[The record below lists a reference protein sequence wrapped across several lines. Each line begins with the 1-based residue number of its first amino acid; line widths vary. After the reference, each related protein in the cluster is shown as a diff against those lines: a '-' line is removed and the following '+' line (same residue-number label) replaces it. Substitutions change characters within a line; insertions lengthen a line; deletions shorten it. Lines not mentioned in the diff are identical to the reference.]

1 MTLINRLTKNKMK
14 NVIAYLLILAVLI
27 FSSCKEDEP
36 EAEVF
41 EPDTNEY
48 VNNWI
53 FDNMDLYYYWT
64 DELPDKNINGQSPD
78 DYFYSLIS
86 TSDRFSWIQ
95 PNFRELL
102 NSLQGIT
109 LEAGYEFILY
119 PDAET
124 ENGVIGQI
132 AYIKNGSP
140 ADNVDLKRGD
150 LFTAVNGTSLTLD
163 NFNDQLGNI
172 NSNHTLSVKR
182 YNFNSET
189 FEEIGDVELNAIQ
202 FAENPNHLDTVYT
215 RNGKKIGYYIYNLFA
230 HGTDANRGAYSIEMD
245 QIFQGFKSEGIDHL
259 VLDLRYNS
267 GGAERAT
274 INLASLIGSNI
285 SDQDI
290 FVKRD
295 YNDGLKQAL
304 IDRNGEE
311 SLNKKFINKAE
322 NIGNDLQSPQ
332 LTVLTSS
339 RTASASELLIN
350 GLDPFMDIFIIGDT
364 TVGKNVG
371 STSFFEEDNPD
382 NNWGMQ
388 PIITKSFNSL
398 NQSDY
403 DLGFY
408 PDIPLLDNSLLK
420 LELGDVNEKLLREAL
435 IYLAGTDEVSRSTR
449 FREIPARDLGGS
461 LEMKR
466 RFGIYDIDLN

>member
-1 MTLINRLTKNKMK
+1 MAKIKNLF
-14 NVIAYLLILAVLI
+14 AYLILFSI
-27 FSSCKEDEP
+27 IISSCREEEP
-36 EAEVF
+36 EPEEF
-41 EPDTNEY
+41 ENGTNEY

-53 FDNMDLYYYWT
+53 YDNMNLYYYWT
-64 DELPDKNINGQSPD
+64 QDLPDKNINGESPD

-86 TSDRFSWIQ
+86 NQDRFSWIQ
-95 PNFRELL
+95 PNFQELL

-109 LEAGYEFILY
+109 LESGYEFILY
-119 PDAET
+119 NDPNN

-132 AYIKNGSP
+132 AYVKNGSP
-140 ADNVDLKRGD
+140 AEQVGLKRGD
-150 LFTAVNGTSLTLD
+150 LFTKINGGALTLD
-163 NFNDQLGNI
+163 NYRQQLTNL
-172 NSNHTLSVKR
+172 SQNHTLTIER
-182 YNFNSET
+182 YDFQNEQFEGIGNF
-189 FEEIGDVELNAIQ
+189 ELSAIE

-215 RNGKKIGYYIYNLFA
+215 RNGKKIGYYVYNLFSV
-230 HGTDANRGAYSIEMD
+230 GIDTDSAKYAEEMD
-245 QIFQGFKSEGIDHL
+245 LIFEKFKGEGIDHL

-285 SDQDI
+285 TEQDI

-295 YNDGLKQAL
+295 YNEGLKQAL
-304 IDRNGEE
+304 IDEYGEG
-311 SLNKKFINKAE
+311 SLNRKFVQKSQ
-322 NIGNDLQSPQ
+322 NIGNNLQSPQ

-350 GLDPFMDIFIIGDT
+350 GLNPFMETFIIGDT

-371 STSFFEEDNPD
+371 STSFYEPNNPD
-382 NNWGMQ
+382 NTWGMQ

-408 PDIPLLDNSLLK
+408 PDIPLRDNSLIK

-435 IYLAGTDEVSRSTR
+435 IYLAGSDEVSRQIGLK
-449 FREIPARDLGGS
+449 EIPSKDILGS
-461 LEMKR
+461 MELKR
-466 RFGIYDIDLN
+466 RFGIYDIELQ

>member
-1 MTLINRLTKNKMK
+1 MKKTLS
-14 NVIAYLLILAVLI
+14 YFLLAGIIVL
-27 FSSCKEDEP
+27 SSCRENEP
-36 EAEVF
+36 EPEPQNF
-41 EPDTNEY
+41 ENGTNEY

-53 FDNMDLYYYWT
+53 YDNMNLYYYWT
-64 DELPDKNINGQSPD
+64 ADLPGKSIDEENPE

-86 TSDRFSWIQ
+86 NSDRFSWIQ

-109 LEAGYEFILY
+109 LESGYEFILY
-119 PDAET
+119 RDQ
-124 ENGVIGQI
+124 ENENRVIGQI
-132 AYIKNGSP
+132 AYVKNDSP
-140 ADNVDLKRGD
+140 AENVGLKRGD
-150 LFTAVNGTSLTLD
+150 LFTAINGTTLTID
-163 NFNDQLGNI
+163 NYNNLLGNI
-172 NSNHTLSVKR
+172 RENHNLTIRR
-182 YNFNSET
+182 YDFESEV
-189 FEEIGDVELNAIQ
+189 FDELGNIELNAIQ

-215 RNGKKIGYYIYNLFA
+215 RNGKKIGYYVYNLFA
-230 HGTDANRGAYSIEMD
+230 VGTDSDSAAYAMEMD
-245 QIFQGFKSEGIDHL
+245 NIFEGFKSAGIDHL

-295 YNDGLKQAL
+295 YNEGLKQAY
-304 IDRNGEE
+304 INEYGEE
-311 SLNKKFINKAE
+311 SLNRKFVSKAE
-322 NIGNDLQSPQ
+322 NIGNNLQSPQ

-350 GLDPFMDIFIIGDT
+350 GLNPFMDTYIIGDT

-408 PDIPLLDNSLLK
+408 PDIPLRDNSLIK
-420 LELGDVNEKLLREAL
+420 FELGDVNEKLLREAL
-435 IYLAGTDEVSRSTR
+435 IYLAGSDEVSRKITYK
-449 FREIPARDLGGS
+449 EIPSKDILGS
-461 LEMKR
+461 MELKR
-466 RFGIYDIDLN
+466 RFGIYDIDLK

>member
-1 MTLINRLTKNKMK
+1 MRKMK
-14 NVIAYLLILAVLI
+14 NTIPYFFLAGIILL
-27 FSSCKEDEP
+27 SSCKKDEP
-36 EAEVF
+36 EPETF
-41 EPDTNEY
+41 ENGTNGY

-53 FDNMDLYYYWT
+53 YDNMSLYYYWT
-64 DELPDKNINGQSPD
+64 TDLPEKKTTEENPE

-86 TSDRFSWIQ
+86 NNDRFSWIQ

-109 LEAGYEFILY
+109 LESGYEFILY
-119 PDAET
+119 RDQEN

-132 AYIKNGSP
+132 AYVKNGSP
-140 ADNVDLKRGD
+140 AESAGLQRGD
-150 LFTAVNGTSLTLD
+150 LFTAINGTSLTLD
-163 NFNDQLGNI
+163 NYNDQLENI
-172 NSNHTLSVKR
+172 REQHSLNIRR
-182 YNFNSET
+182 YNFET
-189 FEEIGDVELNAIQ
+189 EVFDEIGSFELNAIQ

-215 RNGKKIGYYIYNLFA
+215 RNGKKIGYYVYNLFSV
-230 HGTDANRGAYSIEMD
+230 GTDSNSEAYSNEMD
-245 QIFQGFKSEGIDHL
+245 EIFARFKSEGIDHL

-295 YNDGLKQAL
+295 YNQGLKQAF
-304 IDRNGEE
+304 IDEYGEE
-311 SLNKKFINKAE
+311 SLNRKFEAKAE
-322 NIGNDLQSPQ
+322 NIGNNLQSPQ

-350 GLDPFMDIFIIGDT
+350 GLNPFMDTFIIGDT

-371 STSFFEEDNPD
+371 STSFFEEDNLD

-408 PDIPLLDNSLLK
+408 PDIPLRDNSLIK
-420 LELGDVNEKLLREAL
+420 LELGDINEKLLREAL
-435 IYLAGTDEVSRSTR
+435 IYLAGTDEVSRKIIYN
-449 FREIPARDLGGS
+449 EIPSKDILGS
-461 LEMKR
+461 MELKR
-466 RFGIYDIDLN
+466 RFGIYDIDLPK

>member
-1 MTLINRLTKNKMK
+1 MKKTLS
-14 NVIAYLLILAVLI
+14 YFLLFSIII
-27 FSSCKEDEP
+27 FSSCKDEEP
-36 EAEVF
+36 EPETF
-41 EPDTNEY
+41 ENGTNEY

-53 FDNMDLYYYWT
+53 YDNMNLYYYWT
-64 DELPDKNINGQSPD
+64 NDLPDKNINGEDPE

-86 TSDRFSWIQ
+86 NNDRFSWIQ

-109 LEAGYEFILY
+109 LESGYEFVLY
-119 PDAET
+119 RDQDN

-132 AYIKNGSP
+132 AYVKKGSP
-140 ADNVDLKRGD
+140 AEDTGLKRGD
-150 LFTAVNGTSLTLD
+150 LFTAINGTNLTIDNYNSL
-163 NFNDQLGNI
+163 LGNI
-172 NSNHTLSVKR
+172 SDNHKLTIRR
-182 YNFNSET
+182 YNFESEV
-189 FEEIGDVELNAIQ
+189 FDEIGDFELSAIQ
-202 FAENPNHLDTVYT
+202 FAENPNHLDTVYS
-215 RNGKKIGYYIYNLFA
+215 RNGKKIGYYVYNLFSVGIDSDSA
-230 HGTDANRGAYSIEMD
+230 KYAEEMD
-245 QIFQGFKSEGIDHL
+245 QIFEGFKAEGIDHL

-295 YNDGLKQAL
+295 YNEGLKQAY
-304 IDRNGEE
+304 IDEYGEE
-311 SLNKKFINKAE
+311 SLNRRFVTKAE
-322 NIGNDLQSPQ
+322 NIGNNLQSPQ

-350 GLDPFMDIFIIGDT
+350 GLDPFMETFIIGDT

-408 PDIPLLDNSLLK
+408 PDIPLRDNSLIK

-435 IYLAGTDEVSRSTR
+435 IYLAGSDEVSRKISYK
-449 FREIPARDLGGS
+449 EIPSRDILGS
-461 LEMKR
+461 MELKR
-466 RFGIYDIDLN
+466 RYGIYDIDLENIKNQ